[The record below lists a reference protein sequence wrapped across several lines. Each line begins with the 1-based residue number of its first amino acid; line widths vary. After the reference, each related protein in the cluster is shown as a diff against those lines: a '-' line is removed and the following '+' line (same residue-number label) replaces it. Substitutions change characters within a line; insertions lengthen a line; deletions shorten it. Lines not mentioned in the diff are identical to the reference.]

1 VEETEAGGEEQE
13 EVEEATEV
21 LSKERKVRSLLTR
34 SNIYHI
40 FIDKLKRLVKYY
52 LKFSRH

>member
-1 VEETEAGGEEQE
+1 VEETEAGGVEQE

-34 SNIYHI
+34 SNIYRI

-52 LKFSRH
+52 